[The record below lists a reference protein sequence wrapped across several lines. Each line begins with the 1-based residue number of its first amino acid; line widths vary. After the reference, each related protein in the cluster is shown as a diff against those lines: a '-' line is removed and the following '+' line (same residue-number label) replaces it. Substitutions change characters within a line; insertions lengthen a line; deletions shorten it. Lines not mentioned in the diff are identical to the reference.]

1 MSDRTLQLDFA
12 GTSKVE
18 LFQTRFSAGCQ
29 NPPLLTVRGKTSGA
43 YGNAGS
49 FHFSSA
55 VRALCILCVKSVLAD
70 KSPPSPALPIILG
83 FRGSLVASL
92 DYAITKQPAWLIDM
106 FGCDTSGR
114 PIGQRLLCR
123 TNSHLKRPGPVAI
136 GLNTHALAAENI
148 HIFWNEEKVEDVA
161 TLRQL
166 LSLLGESEAAA
177 HPESTLRTFLDR
189 LAA

>member
-1 MSDRTLQLDFA
+1 MTHRTLQLDFA

-18 LFQTRFSAGCQ
+18 LFQTRFYTGYHNS
-29 NPPLLTVRGKTSGA
+29 PLLAVRGKTSGA
-43 YGNAGS
+43 YRNAGS
-49 FHFSSA
+49 FHFSAA
-55 VRALCILCVKSVLAD
+55 VRALCILCVKSVLAY
-70 KSPPSPALPIILG
+70 KSPPSPTLPIILG

-92 DYAITKQPAWLIDM
+92 DYALTKQPGWLIDM

-114 PIGQRLLCR
+114 PMGQRLLCR

-136 GLNTHALAAENI
+136 GLNAHALSAENI
-148 HIFWNEEKVEDVA
+148 YVFWNGQRVEDEQ

-166 LSLLGESEAAA
+166 LSLLGEHEATAQ
-177 HPESTLRTFLDR
+177 PEATLRICSTK

>member
-1 MSDRTLQLDFA
+1 MSHRTLQLDFA

-18 LFQTRFSAGCQ
+18 LFQTRFWTGCQ
-29 NPPLLTVRGKTSGA
+29 NPPLLAVRGKTSGA

-49 FHFSSA
+49 FLFSAA

-70 KSPPSPALPIILG
+70 KSSPSPALPIIHG

-92 DYAITKQPAWLIDM
+92 DYAIAKQPVWLIDM

-136 GLNTHALAAENI
+136 GLNTHALSAQNI
-148 HIFWNEEKVEDVA
+148 HIFWNEQRVEDVE

-166 LSLLGESEAAA
+166 LFLLGESEPAA
-177 HPESTLRTFLDR
+177 HPESALTTFLDK